1 MFARGEK
8 KNKKKKETCRV
19 KRKISNGFLR
29 CRDERKGKE
38 TKKKNALRN
47 RSKKKKRAQAKNKKK
62 FNERGKEEKAY
73 HSVGRHH

>member
-1 MFARGEK
+1 M
-8 KNKKKKETCRV
+8 

-38 TKKKNALRN
+38 TKKKKTHYETGL
-47 RSKKKKRAQAKNKKK
+47 KKKKRAQAKNKKK